1 MYRRGLLYT
10 ALVVISCLIPQAI
23 FASVA
28 DIEVNSP
35 LTNIGIDPPRSF
47 SYDLGVE
54 VTNNSETIP
63 VSYTHLT
70 LPTNREV

>member
-1 MYRRGLLYT
+1 MMFLLIFLG
-10 ALVVISCLIPQAI
+10 A

-28 DIEVNSP
+28 ICAGAVLGLLAFLRTEK
-35 LTNIGIDPPRSF
+35 LLRSVA
-47 SYDLGVE
+47 DLRTE
-54 VTNNSETIP
+54 LNHLP